1 MRRRFFLRQAAL
13 AAGAPLLAAGQQ
25 PAAQRPQTEPVPP
38 EGQRRRGR
46 DGMSRGTIDA
56 GGLQPLDGGK
66 IGNAP
71 AMKITDIK
79 TFLVG
84 AGGRN
89 WVYVKVLTDQGIY
102 GIGEAYSA
110 GPDEAT
116 VKVIEDFKTWL
127 IGNDPR
133 NVQYL
138 FDLMYNTARF
148 PGGIVVNSAM
158 SGIEHALWDIAGK
171 SAGVPVWALLGG
183 RMRNKVRVYQ
193 SIGGATPQQ
202 AGENA
207 KAMIEKYGYTA
218 LKMGIQADGD
228 MPYNK
233 ATRLTAEHVKAVRGA
248 VGPDVDIAVD
258 VHAKFVEAERAIRLA
273 KAIEPYNPFWME
285 ESVRPENYD
294 AMKKVSD
301 HVNIPLASGES
312 NYGIYEF
319 KQLIERQCLDFLQP
333 DICCCGGVLTLKKIA
348 AMAEAQYM
356 MIAPHNPMSPL
367 ATAVN
372 VHFAGS
378 TPNFY
383 ILEYA
388 APVSGARK
396 NVLKE
401 PLMVNKDGYL
411 EIPNKP
417 GWGVELNE
425 EAFASMPPA
434 PWSRGTSFRA
444 DGSPYFQ

>member
-1 MRRRFFLRQAAL
+1 M
-13 AAGAPLLAAGQQ
+13 
-25 PAAQRPQTEPVPP
+25 T
-38 EGQRRRGR
+38 RGPITR
-46 DGMSRGTIDA
+46 
-56 GGLQPLDGGK
+56 GGLQPLDGGR
-66 IGNAP
+66 IGNTP

-89 WVYVKVLTDQGIY
+89 WVYVKVLTDQDIY

-116 VKVIEDFKTWL
+116 VKVIEDFKSWL

-138 FDLMYNTARF
+138 FDVMYNTTRF

-183 RMRNKVRVYQ
+183 RTRNKVRVYQ
-193 SIGGATPQQ
+193 STGGATPQQ

-207 KAMIEKYGYTA
+207 RQMIEKYGYTA
-218 LKMGIQADGD
+218 LKMGIQAPGD
-228 MPYNK
+228 MPYNR
-233 ATRLTAEHVKAVRGA
+233 ATRETVAHVRAVREA
-248 VGPDVDIAVD
+248 VGPDVDIGVD
-258 VHAKFVEAERAIRLA
+258 VHAKFFEAERAIRLA
-273 KAIEPYNPFWME
+273 KAIEPYNPMWME
-285 ESVRPENYD
+285 ESVRPENYA
-294 AMKKVSD
+294 AMKKVAD
-301 HVNIPLASGES
+301 HVSIPLASGES

-319 KQLIERQCLDFLQP
+319 KELIERQALDFVQP
-333 DICCCGGVLTLKKIA
+333 DICCCGGVLTMKKIA
-348 AMAEAQYM
+348 AMAEAQY
-356 MIAPHNPMSPL
+356 ILVAPHNPMSPL
-367 ATAVN
+367 ATAIN
-372 VHFAGS
+372 VHFAAS

-388 APVSGARK
+388 APDSGARK

-401 PLMVNKDGYL
+401 PLMVRKDGYVD
-411 EIPNKP
+411 IPNKP
-417 GWGVELNE
+417 GWGMELNE
-425 EAFASMPPA
+425 EAFKSMPPA
-434 PWSRGTSFRA
+434 PWRRGTSFHA